1 MAYPIDAA
9 LSEHYEEYIWTIT
22 DSDYDTL
29 EWDSSNSIP
38 KELKISSSSVKLTIQ
53 KPLSLFTPEAKYRL
67 TDLVIN

>member
-38 KELKISSSSVKLTIQ
+38 KPTKEDLESKLAVINAAEPM
-53 KPLSLFTPEAKYRL
+53 KLSL
-67 TDLVIN
+67 IHI